1 MIKVQQGSFLPPSSS
16 SINLQK
22 LHIIYPKI
30 FFKKN
35 ASHQSHH
42 PHPYLPHHTPI
53 IPLFTPTFHK
63 TTIQT
68 PPQQRHPQKTVL
80 HTQTP
85 TPNRRHF
92 PIMLNPPPHQPTL
105 RQHLQHPTR
114 HNPLLTRHVSLVP
127 RRPHL
132 PSQVQGEQY
141 DRIAAVWVD
150 GVELLRTSTAQPD
163 GDVIFWNVRK
173 DVTKYGS
180 VLKKDDVTVS
190 VMMENIVNEEF
201 TGVYYVNVS
210 LDFYKVD
217 GVKLPLSNVLDSVNA
232 VKSPLSRKLG
242 SVNGGEE
249 LGLYPYDKAADEIV
263 PISESKGVEEGFWFR
278 VKDEFD
284 VKTKKVEF
292 SKKTYKAVLEV
303 YVSFHGDDEFWYMN
317 PSDEYVESNGLDTG
331 RAHGAFREVL
341 VTIDGVLV
349 GGVVPFPVIFTGGIN
364 PLFWE
369 PVVSIGAFDL
379 PSYDIDLTPFL
390 GMVLDGKSHKI
401 GIQVADGISFWLVD
415 ANLHIWL
422 DKKDVK
428 AEIVKSKVPDMEIE
442 RENEFVLLD
451 GEFEIEG
458 ERESEVTS
466 WVNSS
471 TGNLKTV
478 FSEKVK
484 FKNKLKYK
492 DQGTKTDLDQSYK
505 RKTKLKIT
513 NEHGLLIES
522 LEVKIKHPLTITTET
537 KPGSEKDTSVMTT
550 EMDQER
556 SERYY
561 GDKISRVLSHKEK
574 CTGLMVVKGHNVL
587 SGSAENHQDYNYQDE
602 FGCYSRKVDVES
614 GNVVGDVTGSVCNNL
629 F

>member
-1 MIKVQQGSFLPPSSS
+1 M
-16 SINLQK
+16 
-22 LHIIYPKI
+22 
-30 FFKKN
+30 
-35 ASHQSHH
+35 
-42 PHPYLPHHTPI
+42 
-53 IPLFTPTFHK
+53 
-63 TTIQT
+63 
-68 PPQQRHPQKTVL
+68 
-80 HTQTP
+80 
-85 TPNRRHF
+85 
-92 PIMLNPPPHQPTL
+92 
-105 RQHLQHPTR
+105 
-114 HNPLLTRHVSLVP
+114 
-127 RRPHL
+127 
-132 PSQVQGEQY
+132 
-141 DRIAAVWVD
+141 
-150 GVELLRTSTAQPD
+150 ELLRTSTAQPD

-190 VMMENIVNEEF
+190 VMLENLVNEEF

-210 LDFYKVD
+210 LDFYKVN
-217 GVKLPLSNVLDSVNA
+217 GVKSPLSNVLDLEGGRV
-232 VKSPLSRKLG
+232 SRKLS
-242 SVNGGEE
+242 SVNGVKLPLDSVGGEE

-317 PSDEYVESNGLDTG
+317 PSDEYVEKNGLDTG
-331 RAHGAFREVL
+331 RAHGAYREIL

-349 GGVVPFPVIFTGGIN
+349 GAVVPFPVIFTGGIN

-422 DKKDVK
+422 DHKDVK
-428 AEIVKSKVPDMEIE
+428 AAIVNSKVPAMEIE
-442 RENEFVLLD
+442 RENDFVLLD

-458 ERESEVTS
+458 ERESAVTS

-471 TGNLKTV
+471 IGNLKTV
-478 FSEKVK
+478 FSEKIK
-484 FKNKLKYK
+484 LKNKLKYK
-492 DQGTKTDLDQSYK
+492 DDGVKIDLDQSYE

-522 LEVKIKHPLTITTET
+522 LEVKIKHPLTIEYET
-537 KPGSEKDTSVMTT
+537 RAGSEKDTSEMTA
-550 EMDQER
+550 EVDQER

-574 CTGLMVVKGHNVL
+574 CTGSMVVKGHNVL
-587 SGSAENHQDYNYQDE
+587 SGSADNHQDYNYQDE

-614 GNVVGDVTGSVCNNL
+614 GDVVRDVTSSVCNNL